1 MKIFL
6 RALLPLAMLLAMP
19 ALAADAPS
27 GLLYRERSFV
37 TLPSTDTYWDYIK
50 FEPGTSRLFMARV
63 EDGLTV
69 YDVDKQQAVT
79 TVENSIG
86 ANGPLLLPQFN
97 RGYVAMTDGSLLSF
111 ELNSLKVLGRQPLA
125 DGIGLNSGILDPATS
140 RIHFITGTG
149 EKDSTWFTLDAATG
163 KLLGKTV
170 FPFRK
175 MDDPA
180 TDGKGNLFAPA
191 RLDDV
196 VLKLDSKTLKE
207 QARWSIGCNVSKVRY
222 QASIKRIIG
231 ACVGDAPVVFALDP
245 ETGAITARVPIGKGL
260 DGLAIDE
267 KRKRIISSNGADGT
281 LSVVAQDGPDAYRL
295 LGQINTRVGSRM
307 MDIDQRTGNLYVVNA
322 DSTQVPDAATGKLN
336 RTYHPNSFKVHM
348 FVPE

>member
-1 MKIFL
+1 MKIGL
-6 RALLPLAMLLAMP
+6 RSSLALVILLAAP
-19 ALAADAPS
+19 AFAADTPS
-27 GLLYRERSFV
+27 LLYRERSVV

-69 YDVDKQQAVT
+69 YDVDRNEAVA
-79 TVENSIG
+79 TVENSVG
-86 ANGPLLLPQFN
+86 ANGPLLLPQYN

-111 ELNSLKVLGRQPLA
+111 ELDSLKVLGRMPLA
-125 DGIGLNSGILDPATS
+125 SGIGLNSGILDPATG

-149 EKDSTWFTLDAATG
+149 EKESTWFTLDAATG

-180 TDGKGNLFAPA
+180 TDGKGNIFAPA
-191 RLDDV
+191 RRDNV
-196 VLKLDSKTLKE
+196 ILKLDSKTLKE
-207 QARWSIGCNVSKVRY
+207 QARWPTGCNVSKTRY
-222 QASIKRIIG
+222 QASTKRIIG
-231 ACVGDAPVVFALDP
+231 ACLGDAPAVFALDP
-245 ETGAITARVPIGKGL
+245 ATGAITARVPIGRGL

-267 KRKRIISSNGADGT
+267 KRKRIVSSNGEDGT
-281 LSVVAQDGPDAYRL
+281 LSVIAQDGPDSYRL
-295 LGQINTRVGSRM
+295 LGQVNTRVGSRM

-322 DSTQVPDAATGKLN
+322 DSTQFPDAETGKLT
-336 RTYHPNSFKVHM
+336 RVYHPDSFKVHSLI
-348 FVPE
+348 PE